1 MRLYEFE
8 GKEIFKRHGI
18 PVPEAYLVK
27 TADELAS
34 VPDDFYPAMA
44 KAQALVGGRGKA
56 GGIVK
61 VGNREEAAN
70 AVEKIMSTRLRGY
83 DVASVLLEKM
93 EEVTDEVYVAVTI
106 DRAAHKLVLI
116 GSHMGGMDVETASKE
131 HPEAF
136 HKIWLEPEQE
146 VEPYMGRELAH
157 RMGFSGKQ
165 MAAVGGIATKLYKAF
180 KASDGKLCEI
190 NPIGVKADGS
200 LVALDAVFNVDTD
213 ALYRHPEFKE
223 IGIEGGRHE
232 EGELTPNEE
241 KARDAGFPYVD
252 LDGDIGTFPGG
263 AGFGIASIDL
273 IHIYGGKA
281 ANFMDSGGAPS
292 QEKLR
297 AMLGLLLDDPKV
309 KVIFGARFGGISR
322 CDDWAT
328 AVVQFIHEN
337 QPKKPMI
344 MRMTGNMEEEGRRIL
359 EEAKATDPELFAKI
373 KVYPYTT
380 PIEEVVQEAIAVAKA
395 EGGGA

>member
-1 MRLYEFE
+1 MRLYEYE
-8 GKEIFKRHGI
+8 GKELFKRSGI

-27 TADELAS
+27 SADDLAE

-61 VGNREEAAN
+61 VTNREEAAR
-70 AVEKIMSTRLRGY
+70 AVDRMMSTRLRGY
-83 DVASVLLEKM
+83 DVPSVLLEKL
-93 EEVTDEVYVAVTI
+93 EQVEDEIYVAVTI
-106 DRAAHKLVLI
+106 DRFKHMPVLI
-116 GSHMGGMDVETASKE
+116 GSTMGGVDVETASKE
-131 HPEAF
+131 NPEAF
-136 HKIWLEPEQE
+136 HKIWLRPEQE

-157 RMGFSGKQ
+157 RMGFTGK
-165 MAAVGGIATKLYKAF
+165 MMTSVGSIALKLYKAF

-190 NPIGVKADGS
+190 NPIGIKADGS

-223 IGIEGGRHE
+223 LGIEGGRHE

-241 KARDAGFPYVD
+241 RARDAGFPYVD

-322 CDDWAT
+322 CDDWAK
-328 AVVQFIHEN
+328 AVVEFIQEN
-337 QPKKPMI
+337 KPTKPMI

-359 EEAKATDPELFAKI
+359 EDAKTTEPELFAKV

-380 PIEEVVQEAIAVAKA
+380 PIEEVVQEAIAVAKT
-395 EGGGA
+395 EGGG

>member
-61 VGNREEAAN
+61 VSNREEAAN
-70 AVEKIMSTRLRGY
+70 AVERIMSTRLRGY

-106 DRAAHKLVLI
+106 DRAAHKLVII
-116 GSHMGGMDVETASKE
+116 GSHMGGVDVETASKE

-165 MAAVGGIATKLYKAF
+165 MGAIGGIATKLYKAF

-344 MRMTGNMEEEGRRIL
+344 MRMTGNMEEEGRHIL
-359 EEAKATDPELFAKI
+359 EEAKAADPELFANI

>member
-1 MRLYEFE
+1 LRLYEFE

-18 PVPEAYLVK
+18 PVPEAYLVT

-70 AVEKIMSTRLRGY
+70 AVERIMSTRLRGY

-116 GSHMGGMDVETASKE
+116 GSHMGGVDVETASKE

-200 LVALDAVFNVDTD
+200 LVALDAVFNMDTD

-223 IGIEGGRHE
+223 LGIEGGRHE

-273 IHIYGGKA
+273 IHIYGGAA